1 MSKKKTI
8 RLLLVYTII
17 LSIFTLIAY
26 QLIKI
31 TTVDQAYL
39 SNELKRRTVRHKT
52 VTHPRKTILDRSG
65 ERLADNY
72 LSQMLWVD
80 PTQLSLDEYT
90 LDKIATIAVLPVE
103 KVKEKIV
110 NSSKKYIEI
119 AHSLNLSSGERHWMD
134 LTPGI
139 GYKETNKRVYPHG
152 ESISQLIGFTN
163 RNQDGVEGLELEYNA
178 LLKPQ
183 SESLRLLK
191 DPKGRVLEQTRLSGF
206 DQSVLTLS
214 IDILLQQTL
223 FKMAQ
228 NALEKYKAESISI
241 LVVDTQTG
249 EILANVNCPS
259 FDPNKP
265 ITNYG
270 INHTNRIATETYEPG
285 STLKPLAIYPALYT
299 NSVNPDSIID
309 IENGQKM
316 IQSINI
322 KDVGLP
328 QDKLS
333 LRNVIQRSSNVGIVN
348 ITSEYNANDLYE
360 LYESIGFGT
369 KTNVGFPGEKSGLLS
384 YLTFNTDL
392 GKAFA
397 SLGYGLEITML
408 QLAQSFVIVANSGM
422 KTPLTYIK
430 RSKPIDQKRI
440 LDEDTAQQLNDLMIN
455 VVKNGTGR
463 KAQVKGVDVAGKTGT
478 SQLQAL
484 GEYIDE
490 FTTSFVGYAPAENYQ
505 PKRLVVVLVRKPS
518 QPYQFGSQSAAPL
531 FADAM
536 SVALKR
542 LEQPDVVRAINM

>member
-1 MSKKKTI
+1 M
-8 RLLLVYTII
+8 
-17 LSIFTLIAY
+17 FTLIAY

-31 TTVDQAYL
+31 TTVDKEYL
-39 SNELKRRTVRHKT
+39 SNELRRRTVRHKT
-52 VTHPRKTILDRSG
+52 VTQPRKVILDRNG
-65 ERLADNY
+65 KRLADNY
-72 LSQMLWVD
+72 LSQTVWVD
-80 PTQLSLDEYT
+80 PTQLILDDSI
-90 LDKIATIAVLPVE
+90 LDKIATIAVLPID
-103 KVKEKIV
+103 KVKDKII
-110 NSSKKYIEI
+110 NSDKKYIEI
-119 AHSLNLSSGERHWMD
+119 AHSLNLSSGEKHWID

-139 GYKETNKRVYPHG
+139 GYKEVNKRVYSHG
-152 ESISQLIGFTN
+152 EVISQLIGFTN
-163 RNQDGVEGLELEYNA
+163 RNQDGVEGLELQYNA
-178 LLKPQ
+178 FLKPQ

-223 FKMAQ
+223 YKMAKK
-228 NALEKYKAESISI
+228 ALEKYKAESISI
-241 LVVDTQTG
+241 LVVDTRTG
-249 EILANVNCPS
+249 EILANVNYPS

-285 STLKPLAIYPALYT
+285 STLKPLAIYPALHN

-309 IENGQKM
+309 IEDGQKI
-316 IQSINI
+316 IQSITI

-333 LRNVIQRSSNVGIVN
+333 LTNVIQRSSNVGVVN
-348 ITSEYNANDLYE
+348 ITSEYHANDLYE
-360 LYESIGFGT
+360 LYESIGFGA

-430 RSKPIDQKRI
+430 RLQPVDQKRI
-440 LDEDTAQQLNDLMIN
+440 LDQDTAQQLNDLMVN

-478 SQLQAL
+478 SQLQVF

-518 QPYQFGSQSAAPL
+518 QPYQFGSLSAAPL

-542 LEQPDVVRAINM
+542 IEQPDDVSATNM